1 MFSLGVETVSTH
13 FDAFDTSEGVVHVL
27 TKTRWAII
35 IPMPHTS
42 VMPHRGTQLARLG
55 TMIKWTTKDPAVLAT
70 LHARVVDVVREVGI
84 SGMRDIAD
92 SARMSDRVAKTFG
105 GTWQDVVRHAAEDG
119 VPFPLPDDILPFIRG
134 FT

>member
-1 MFSLGVETVSTH
+1 MSTH
-13 FDAFDTSEGVVHVL
+13 FDALETDDGIVHVL
-27 TKTRWAII
+27 TKTRWANL

-55 TMIKWTTKDPAVLAT
+55 TMIKWTTKDPDILAT
-70 LHARVVDVVREVGI
+70 LHSRVVDIVKQVGI
-84 SGMRDIAD
+84 SGVREIAD

-105 GTWQDVVRHAAEDG
+105 GTWHDVVRQAAQDG
-119 VPFPLPDDILPFIRG
+119 VPFPLPDDILPYIKG